1 MSNVVFPEPR
11 KPVIIVTGIC
21 SCSFELSFAPDKFK
35 LISYLFFG
43 TRDTFNSVIDELPI
57 LALAACFAKGQT
69 QIKDASSLR
78 VKETDRITTTTTE
91 LTRMGAQIKETTD
104 GMIVTGIKSLYGT
117 TTSSHGDHRL
127 AMTLGIAGMLAD
139 GETEIAYPGSTRISY
154 PGFWDDLKVIAP
166 GILDSNAN

>member
-1 MSNVVFPEPR
+1 MIP
-11 KPVIIVTGIC
+11 
-21 SCSFELSFAPDKFK
+21 L
-35 LISYLFFG
+35 L
-43 TRDTFNSVIDELPI
+43 IDELPI

-127 AMTLGIAGMLAD
+127 AMAFAVAALGATG
-139 GETEIAYPGSTRISY
+139 PSTIEDAAAVNVSY
-154 PGFWDDLKVIAP
+154 PDFFDVLEGL
-166 GILDSNAN
+166 GQ